1 MRVLYADSSALG
13 RAFIPGEPEHRDMRT
28 LLRDSDELVITSELA
43 RLEVVRAVHAAQR
56 ARRAPEP
63 ADLLTRFD
71 GEVGPDRRILTL
83 RLDPPLAIATA
94 RRLVS
99 IHPLGSLDAIHLAV
113 ALIEADQLVADQELV
128 FVTRDRVQR
137 EAAVDEGLAVA

>member
-1 MRVLYADSSALG
+1 MR
-13 RAFIPGEPEHRDMRT
+13 R

-43 RLEVVRAVHAAQR
+43 RLEVVRAVHAAHR
-56 ARRAPEP
+56 ARRAWEP
-63 ADLLTRFD
+63 AGLLTRFD

-83 RLDPPLAIATA
+83 RLDPPQAIATA

-99 IHPLGSLDAIHLAV
+99 IHRLGSLDAIHLAV

-137 EAAVDEGLAVA
+137 EAAVDEGLAVV